1 MKPRI
6 IFMGTPDFAVPSL
19 DALHATGDYE
29 IALVITQ
36 PDRPVGRGQVL
47 QASPIK
53 QLAERLGLP
62 VWTPEK
68 LRGEAT
74 VARLRAAAPD
84 VQVVVAYGEI
94 LRPSVLDVPPRGTLN
109 VHASLLPKYRGA
121 APIAGAL
128 LAGERE
134 TGVTIMLLDPGM
146 DTGPILSQRS
156 TPIGPDETAGD
167 LHERLARLGAELLVE
182 TLPRWLAGE
191 IEPKPQDHSQATATK
206 MLTKDAGRLDWSEPA
221 AALANRVRAFN
232 PWPGTFTTWKG
243 AQLKI
248 VKVRPVARETSEPA
262 GTVAMLDSNVGIAT
276 GQGWLLLEEVQLAG
290 KRPQP
295 ASAFVHGYHDFIGSR
310 LGEDGP

>member
-68 LRGEAT
+68 LRGEAA

-84 VQVVVAYGEI
+84 VQVIVAYGEI

-156 TPIGPDETAGD
+156 TPIGPNETAGD
-167 LHERLARLGAELLVE
+167 LHERLAQLGAELLVE

-206 MLTKDAGRLDWSEPA
+206 MLTKDAG
-221 AALANRVRAFN
+221 
-232 PWPGTFTTWKG
+232 
-243 AQLKI
+243 
-248 VKVRPVARETSEPA
+248 
-262 GTVAMLDSNVGIAT
+262 
-276 GQGWLLLEEVQLAG
+276 
-290 KRPQP
+290 
-295 ASAFVHGYHDFIGSR
+295 
-310 LGEDGP
+310 